1 LLSSKQWTLVA
12 SILASSLT
20 FIDGT
25 AVNVALPALQA
36 NLGATITDV
45 QWVIEA
51 YTLLYGSL
59 ILVGGSIGDQ
69 LGRKRV
75 FLVGVYLFAI
85 ASVLCGIA
93 PNPTLLIAARAFQGV
108 GAALLAPGSL
118 ALVSAA
124 FDDNER
130 GRAIGTWSGV
140 SAVTTAIG
148 PVLGGWLI
156 EHWSWR
162 AVFFLNVPLA
172 VIVVWLSVLHV
183 DESRDPERQ
192 GAIDWLGAALTI
204 IGLSGLVYGLLT
216 WPAIGGGHFLTSG
229 MIAIG
234 AFALVAFLLVE
245 HGVKNPMLPLG
256 LLKNRTFSLTNV
268 LTFLLYGALS
278 SMLFAV
284 PLMMIQVG
292 GYTATQAGASLL
304 PFTIILF
311 LMSRWAG
318 GLVDRIGH
326 RLPLTVGPAVAAIG
340 LALFAVLA
348 GDNYW
353 IAYIAPMVVLAIG
366 MGITVA
372 PLTTTVMTA
381 AGRTHAGVAS
391 GVNNAVARIG
401 GLVAIALL
409 GVVLARSFESRVEP
423 RLERMAISPIGKAS
437 VRRDLPKMA
446 GIKLDSIPSL
456 RPDERAL
463 VRWAVDSSF
472 VSAYRVVMLWVAG
485 LALAAALIGLMIA

>member
-1 LLSSKQWTLVA
+1 VLSSKQWTLVA

-25 AVNVALPALQA
+25 AVNVALPALQS

-51 YTLLYGSL
+51 YTLLYGAL

-69 LGRKRV
+69 LGRKRI
-75 FLVGVYLFAI
+75 FLIGVYVFAI

-93 PNPTLLIAARAFQGV
+93 PNPKLLIAARAFQGV

-172 VIVVWLSVLHV
+172 VLVVYLSALHV
-183 DESRDPERQ
+183 DESRDPERE
-192 GAIDWLGAALTI
+192 GALDWLGAALTVV
-204 IGLSGLVYGLLT
+204 GLSGLVYGLLA
-216 WPAIGGGHFLTSG
+216 WPAVGGGHLATSG
-229 MIAIG
+229 AIATG
-234 AFALVAFLLVE
+234 VFALAAFVLVE
-245 HGVKNPMLPLG
+245 HGAKNPMLPLG
-256 LLKNRTFSLTNV
+256 LLRNSTFTLTNA

-292 GYTATQAGASLL
+292 HFTATQTGASLL

-326 RLPLTVGPAVAAIG
+326 RIPLTIGPAVAALG
-340 LALFAVLA
+340 LTLFGLLA
-348 GDNYW
+348 GESYW
-353 IAYIAPMVVLAIG
+353 VAYILPMVVLAIG
-366 MGITVA
+366 MGVTVA

-381 AGRTHAGVAS
+381 AGRTHAGIAS

-409 GVVLARSFESRVEP
+409 AVVLAQSFQSRVMP
-423 RLERMAISPIGKAS
+423 RLEQMSISPTAKTA
-437 VRRDLPKMA
+437 VQRELPKMA
-446 GIKLDSIPSL
+446 GMKLDSIPSL

-463 VRWAVDSSF
+463 VRWTVDGAF
-472 VSAYRVVMLWVAG
+472 TSAYRLVMLWIAG

>member
-1 LLSSKQWTLVA
+1 VLSSKQWTLVA

-51 YTLLYGSL
+51 YTLLYGAL

-69 LGRKRV
+69 LGRKRI
-75 FLVGVYLFAI
+75 FLIGVYLFAI

-93 PNPTLLIAARAFQGV
+93 PNATLLIVARAFQGI
-108 GAALLAPGSL
+108 GAAMLAPSSL

-124 FDDNER
+124 FDDKER

-172 VIVVWLSVLHV
+172 VIVVYLSALHV
-183 DESRDPERQ
+183 DESRDSERE
-192 GAIDWLGAALTI
+192 GALDWLGAALTVV
-204 IGLSGLVYGLLT
+204 GLSGLVYGLLN

-229 MIAIG
+229 TIAIG
-234 AFALVAFLLVE
+234 VFALAIFLIVE
-245 HGVKNPMLPLG
+245 HGTKNPMLPLG
-256 LLKNRTFSLTNV
+256 LFKNSTFSLTNV

-292 GYTATQAGASLL
+292 HYTATQTGASLL
-304 PFTIILF
+304 PFTVILF

-326 RLPLTVGPAVAAIG
+326 RIPLTVGPAVAALG
-340 LALFAVLA
+340 LALFSVLS
-348 GDNYW
+348 GDSYW
-353 IAYIAPMVVLAIG
+353 IAYFAPMVVLAIG

-401 GLVAIALL
+401 GLVAIAVL
-409 GVVLARSFESRVEP
+409 GVILSRSFEARVTP
-423 RLERMAISPIGKAS
+423 KLASISLSAGARTDIERE
-437 VRRDLPKMA
+437 LPKMA
-446 GIKLDSIPSL
+446 GMKIDSIPSVSAS
-456 RPDERAL
+456 ERDQ
-463 VRWAVDSSF
+463 VRSAVDTSF
-472 VSAYRVVMLWVAG
+472 VGSYRVVMLLVAG
-485 LALAAALIGLMIA
+485 LAAAAALIGLMIA

>member
-1 LLSSKQWTLVA
+1 M
-12 SILASSLT
+12 T

-51 YTLLYGSL
+51 YTLLFGSL
-59 ILVGGSIGDQ
+59 ILVGGSLGDQ

-75 FLVGVYLFAI
+75 FLVGVYLFAF

-93 PNPTLLIAARAFQGV
+93 PNPTALIAARAFQGI
-108 GAALLAPGSL
+108 GAAMLAPGSL

-172 VIVVWLSVLHV
+172 VLVVWLSMIHV
-183 DESRDPERQ
+183 DESRDPARE
-192 GAIDWLGAALTI
+192 GAIDWLGAALTVV
-204 IGLSGLVYGLLT
+204 GLSGLVYGLLA
-216 WPAIGGGHFLTSG
+216 WPAVGGGHLATSG
-229 MIAIG
+229 AIAIG
-234 AFALVAFLLVE
+234 VFALVAFFLVE
-245 HGVKNPMLPLG
+245 HGTKNPMLPLG
-256 LLKNRTFSLTNV
+256 LLRNSTFTLTNV

-278 SMLFAV
+278 AMLFAV

-292 GYTATQAGASLL
+292 QFTATQTGASLL

-326 RLPLTVGPAVAAIG
+326 RIPLTIGPAVAAVG
-340 LALFAVLA
+340 LALFGLLA
-348 GDNYW
+348 GASYW
-353 IAYIAPMVVLAIG
+353 IAYILPMIVLAIG

-409 GVVLARSFESRVEP
+409 AVVLAQSFQSRIEP
-423 RLERMAISPIGKAS
+423 RLASMQISRTAKTA
-437 VRRDLPKMA
+437 VQRELPKMA
-446 GIKLDSIPSL
+446 GMKLDSIPSL
-456 RPDERAL
+456 RADERAL
-463 VRWAVDSSF
+463 VRWAVDGSF
-472 VSAYRVVMLWVAG
+472 VSAYRVLMFCVAA
-485 LALAAALIGLMIA
+485 LALAAALIGLFIA

>member
-1 LLSSKQWTLVA
+1 MLSSKQWTLVA

-59 ILVGGSIGDQ
+59 ILVGGSLGDQ

-75 FLVGVYLFAI
+75 FLVGVYLFAV

-93 PNPTLLIAARAFQGV
+93 PSPTLLVAARAFQGV

-172 VIVVWLSVLHV
+172 AIVVYLSALHV
-183 DESRDPERQ
+183 DESRDPDRS
-192 GAIDWLGAALTI
+192 GALDWLGALLTVV
-204 IGLSGLVYGLLT
+204 GLSALVYGLLA
-216 WPAIGGGHFLTSG
+216 WPALGGGHVQTTG
-229 MIAIG
+229 TIAVG
-234 AFALVAFLLVE
+234 VFALVSFVLVE
-245 HGVKNPMLPLG
+245 RRVKNPMLPLG
-256 LLKNRTFSLTNV
+256 LFKNATFSLTNV

-284 PLMMIQVG
+284 PLVMIQVG
-292 GYTATQAGASLL
+292 HFSATATGTVLL
-304 PFTIILF
+304 PFTVVLF

-318 GLVDRIGH
+318 GLVTRVGH
-326 RLPLTVGPAVAAIG
+326 RLPLTAGPAIAAAG
-340 LALFAVLA
+340 LMLFSLLA
-348 GDNYW
+348 GRSYW
-353 IAYIAPMVVLAIG
+353 VSYIAPMVVLAIG

-401 GLVAIALL
+401 GLVAIAVL
-409 GVVLARSFESRVEP
+409 GVILSRSFESRVTP
-423 RLERMAISPIGKAS
+423 RLSAMSLSPAARANVERE
-437 VRRDLPKMA
+437 LPKMA
-446 GIKLDSIPSL
+446 GMKLDSISAVSPA
-456 RPDERAL
+456 ERRQVGA
-463 VRWAVDSSF
+463 AVDESF
-472 VSAYRVVMLWVAG
+472 IGAYRSVMLLVG
-485 LALAAALIGLMIA
+485 GLAAAAALVGLAIA

>member
-1 LLSSKQWTLVA
+1 MLSSKQWTLVA

-85 ASVLCGIA
+85 ASILCGIA
-93 PNPTLLIAARAFQGV
+93 PTPELLIAARAFQGV

-124 FDDNER
+124 FDDDER

-148 PVLGGWLI
+148 PVLGGFLI

-172 VIVVWLSVLHV
+172 IVVVYLSALHV
-183 DESRDPERQ
+183 DESRDPERE
-192 GAIDWLGAALTI
+192 GALDWLGAALTI
-204 IGLSGLVYGLLT
+204 VGLSGLVYGLLA
-216 WPAIGGGHFLTSG
+216 WPAVGGGHLSTSG
-229 MIAIG
+229 AVAIG
-234 AFALVAFLLVE
+234 AFALIIFVMVE
-245 HGVKNPMLPLG
+245 RRVKNPMLPLG
-256 LLKNRTFSLTNV
+256 LFKNATFTLTNA

-278 SMLFAV
+278 SMLFVV
-284 PLMMIQVG
+284 PLVMIQVG
-292 GYTATQAGASLL
+292 RYSATETGAALL
-304 PFTIILF
+304 PFTVIIF
-311 LMSRWAG
+311 VMSRWAG
-318 GLVDRIGH
+318 GLVTRVGH
-326 RLPLTVGPAVAAIG
+326 RLPLTAGPAIAAFG
-340 LALFAVLA
+340 LTLFALLS
-348 GDNYW
+348 GHSYW
-353 IAYIAPMVVLAIG
+353 ISYFVPTVVLATG
-366 MGITVA
+366 MGVTVA

-401 GLVAIALL
+401 GLVAIAVL
-409 GVVLARSFESRVEP
+409 GVVLARSFESRVGP
-423 RLERMAISPIGKAS
+423 RLSRMTLSSTARTD
-437 VRRDLPKMA
+437 VQRELPKMA
-446 GIKLDSIPSL
+446 GMKLDSIPTLTSA
-456 RPDERAL
+456 ERTQ
-463 VRWAVDSSF
+463 VRSSVNSSF
-472 VSAYRVVMLWVAG
+472 LGAYRVVMLLVG
-485 LALAAALIGLMIA
+485 ALAAGAALFGLAIA

>member
-1 LLSSKQWTLVA
+1 
-12 SILASSLT
+12 
-20 FIDGT
+20 
-25 AVNVALPALQA
+25 
-36 NLGATITDV
+36 
-45 QWVIEA
+45 
-51 YTLLYGSL
+51 LLYGSL

-75 FLVGVYLFAI
+75 FLIGVYLFAI

-93 PNPTLLIAARAFQGV
+93 PTPKLLIAARAFQGV

-124 FDDNER
+124 FDDKER

-162 AVFFLNVPLA
+162 AVFFLNIPLA
-172 VIVVWLSVLHV
+172 AIVVYLSVIHV
-183 DESRDPERQ
+183 DESRDPERE
-192 GAIDWLGAALTI
+192 GALDWLGAALTVV
-204 IGLSGLVYGLLT
+204 GLSGLVYGLLN

-229 MIAIG
+229 AIAIG
-234 AFALVAFLLVE
+234 VFALASFIIVE
-245 HGVKNPMLPLG
+245 HGTKNPMLPLG
-256 LLKNRTFSLTNV
+256 LFKNSTFSLTNV

-292 GYTATQAGASLL
+292 HYTATQTGASLL
-304 PFTIILF
+304 PFTVILF

-326 RLPLTVGPAVAAIG
+326 RIPLTVGPAVAALG
-340 LALFAVLA
+340 LALFSFLS
-348 GDNYW
+348 GDSYW
-353 IAYIAPMVVLAIG
+353 VAYFTPMVVLAIG
-366 MGITVA
+366 MGVTVA

-401 GLVAIALL
+401 GLVAIAVL
-409 GVVLARSFESRVEP
+409 GVILSRSFESRVTP
-423 RLERMAISPIGKAS
+423 RLESISLSTTARAD
-437 VRRDLPKMA
+437 VQRELPKMA
-446 GIKLDSIPSL
+446 GIKLDSIPSVSPAE
-456 RPDERAL
+456 RPQ
-463 VRWAVDSSF
+463 VRSAVDTSF
-472 VSAYRVVMLWVAG
+472 VGAYKVIMLLVG
-485 LALAAALIGLMIA
+485 ALAAVAALIGLMIA